1 MQELYIG
8 LMSGTSLDG
17 VDAVVVDFSQDFKV
31 LGHASIPFESA
42 LKEDL
47 LLLNSPS
54 DNEIH
59 RASLIAN
66 QLAISYAKL
75 CLELL
80 TQLGLKTSQ
89 IRAIGA
95 HGQTIRHRP
104 GAFDGIGYTVQL
116 NNPAL
121 LAELTG
127 ITVCAE
133 FRTRDVAAG
142 GQGAP
147 LVPAFHKNL
156 FSREDRSVCILN
168 LGGISNLS
176 LLPPTGS
183 VQPYGVRGEH
193 PTEVIGFD
201 CGPANCLMDEW
212 CKIHTNKDFDESG
225 DWASGGQAI
234 DPLLNLLLKED
245 YFHAPAPKSTGRDL
259 FNMQWLAKHLNQ
271 FKSDQEHSVQQN
283 ALEQNTN
290 RPIDLA
296 LSPQDIQATLAAL
309 TAKSCALSIQSIAP
323 GLVELIVCGGGALNT
338 HLMDLL
344 SKHLPGVDVVS
355 SAAHGLPPLQ
365 VEASAFAWLAKQC
378 LRGET
383 ASLKSVTGAQG
394 ARILGAIYQA

>member
-31 LGHASIPFESA
+31 LGHTSIPFESA

-121 LAELTG
+121 LAEFTG

-142 GQGAP
+142 G
-147 LVPAFHKNL
+147 VRRWYRL
-156 FSREDRSVCILN
+156 FIKTCSV
-168 LGGISNLS
+168 
-176 LLPPTGS
+176 
-183 VQPYGVRGEH
+183 E
-193 PTEVIGFD
+193 
-201 CGPANCLMDEW
+201 
-212 CKIHTNKDFDESG
+212 KIAVFV
-225 DWASGGQAI
+225 
-234 DPLLNLLLKED
+234 
-245 YFHAPAPKSTGRDL
+245 F
-259 FNMQWLAKHLNQ
+259 
-271 FKSDQEHSVQQN
+271 
-283 ALEQNTN
+283 
-290 RPIDLA
+290 
-296 LSPQDIQATLAAL
+296 
-309 TAKSCALSIQSIAP
+309 
-323 GLVELIVCGGGALNT
+323 
-338 HLMDLL
+338 
-344 SKHLPGVDVVS
+344 
-355 SAAHGLPPLQ
+355 
-365 VEASAFAWLAKQC
+365 
-378 LRGET
+378 
-383 ASLKSVTGAQG
+383 
-394 ARILGAIYQA
+394 